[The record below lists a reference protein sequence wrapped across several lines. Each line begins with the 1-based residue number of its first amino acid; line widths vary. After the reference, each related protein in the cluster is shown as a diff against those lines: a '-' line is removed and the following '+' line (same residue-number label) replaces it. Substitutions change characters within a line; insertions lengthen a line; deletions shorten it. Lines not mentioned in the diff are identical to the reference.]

1 MNAFQILAV
10 ISSLGIY
17 FLIVLGGITTQSGSG
32 MACPDWPLCFG
43 ELLPNLT
50 TTVLI
55 EMSHRYLAMIVGL
68 IITSTFI
75 LAVRNYRNSKILL
88 FSSAMSFLLVGI
100 QGYIGMLTVT
110 SILDPAIVTLHL
122 ALSTALFG
130 FSLITAILALK
141 TTYNIS

>member
-10 ISSLGIY
+10 ISSIGIY

-55 EMSHRYLAMIVGL
+55 EMSHRYMESEEIVSVL
-68 IITSTFI
+68 QQN
-75 LAVRNYRNSKILL
+75 VD
-88 FSSAMSFLLVGI
+88 SSV
-100 QGYIGMLTVT
+100 
-110 SILDPAIVTLHL
+110 LH
-122 ALSTALFG
+122 
-130 FSLITAILALK
+130 
-141 TTYNIS
+141 